1 MQLLSKPHPLTLA
14 AISIALWATL
24 AALGKQL
31 AQLPP
36 FLLVGV
42 ALCIGGACGLVF
54 CAQHWRSWLR
64 IAPARLALGVYGLFG
79 FHFFLFFALQRAPAI
94 EANLINY
101 LWPLLIVL
109 LAPVFVPRTTLTRWH
124 MAGGALGFAGAALLM
139 LGKAQGFDSQYALGY
154 SCAAVSAFIW
164 ASYSLLTRRMGDAQ
178 AAPSGA
184 VALYCLVSGIL
195 SLLCHAAF
203 EPSTAIADADWL
215 WLLLLGA
222 GPMGLA
228 FFTWDAA
235 LQRGDVR
242 TIGALSYATPLLS
255 TFVLWLA
262 GSGQLGWNAAG
273 ALVLI
278 VAGAVLASR

>member
-1 MQLLSKPHPLTLA
+1 MQTLTKTPPLALA

-31 AQLPP
+31 AHLPP

-42 ALCIGGACGLVF
+42 ALCIGGAFGLK
-54 CAQHWRSWLR
+54 HWRNWAS

-109 LAPVFVPRTTLTRWH
+109 LAPILVPHTTLTRWH
-124 MAGGALGFAGAALLM
+124 VAGGALGFAGAALLM

-154 SCAAVSAFIW
+154 GCAAVSAFIW

-178 AAPSGA
+178 AAPSGS
-184 VALYCLVSGIL
+184 VALYCWVSGVL

-203 EPSTAIADADWL
+203 EPSTAIAAADWL
-215 WLLLLGA
+215 WLVLLGA

-228 FFTWDAA
+228 FYTWDAA

-255 TFVLWLA
+255 TCVLWLTGA
-262 GSGQLGWNAAG
+262 GQLGWNAAG